1 MQAQRLITVEYNLID
16 IISGA
21 ITLALAVVLLSLKM
35 PHDRRWQAMRRM
47 LRLLSAS
54 YVCIGVSNLITG
66 SAGLSEAGNAEI
78 GVAILL
84 VSFFQALFLTA
95 TCLAF
100 VSPRRVSVRWLAVNV
115 MSVCAV
121 CCASVCS
128 LLRWHEALD
137 VVWTADIMLYA
148 AQLVYYCRL
157 FRRSY
162 RACLRAIEENYDE
175 EMSDGLPW
183 IRNCFLGAFAV
194 GLGALLFAV
203 FRCGGTMYLI
213 FTSVYTLYYI
223 YLVVCVINYRVEAG
237 YIVKVV
243 AADDA
248 NAASADKPSAATYT
262 PAEPVSAGASDAA
275 ERRLAAAIERWV
287 EEKRFILTDQTVE
300 EIAHELG
307 TTHAMLKWYFANRM
321 HTTFR
326 TWRISLRIRE
336 AQRLLREESVSV
348 SALHKM
354 VGVADKSN
362 FHKQFRQATGMT
374 PREYAERCACGL
386 SAQE

>member
-1 MQAQRLITVEYNLID
+1 MEYNLID
-16 IISGA
+16 ISSGA

-47 LRLLSAS
+47 LRLLSVS

-66 SAGLSEAGNAEI
+66 GAGVSEAGNAEI
-78 GVAILL
+78 GIAILL

-100 VSPRRVSVRWLAVNV
+100 VSPRSVSVRWLTVNV
-115 MSVCAV
+115 LSVCAV
-121 CCASVCS
+121 CCASVCA
-128 LLRWHEALD
+128 LLRWDGALD

-157 FRRSY
+157 FRRCY
-162 RACLRAIEENYDE
+162 AACLRAIEENYDE
-175 EMSDGLPW
+175 EMSNGLPW
-183 IRNCFLGAFAV
+183 IRNCFLGALAV
-194 GLGALLFAV
+194 GLSALLFAV

-223 YLVVCVINYRVEAG
+223 YLVVCVINYRIEAG

-243 AADDA
+243 AADDG
-248 NAASADKPSAATYT
+248 NAASAGEPSAAADTAAD
-262 PAEPVSAGASDAA
+262 PGNAGANDDA
-275 ERRLAAAIERWV
+275 ERRLAVAIERWV
-287 EEKRFILTDQTVE
+287 EEKRFVIADQTVG
-300 EIAHELG
+300 EIALELG

-336 AQRLLREESVSV
+336 AQRLLREEAVSV
-348 SALHKM
+348 SSLHKM

-374 PREYAERCACGL
+374 PREYAERCARGL
-386 SAQE
+386 SAQD